1 MCINDFYKKCSN
13 KKIAFLGAGISN
25 LPLIY
30 KMLSYNIDVSVFDQK
45 DPEENQA
52 LINDLLAAGAKVKF
66 GKECM
71 ENIEADIVFRSPGID
86 FFSNTITELVD
97 KGCIVTSEMEIFMEC
112 CPATTIAIT
121 GSDGKTTTSTL
132 IYEMLKRDGKN
143 VYLGGNIGNSLI
155 LELESMKTSDFVVL
169 ELSSFQLISMRNNF
183 DVSVITNITP
193 NHLDVHR
200 NFKEYID
207 AKKNIF
213 LHQNAFTKTI

>member
-86 FFSNTITELVD
+86 FFQ
-97 KGCIVTSEMEIFMEC
+97 
-112 CPATTIAIT
+112 
-121 GSDGKTTTSTL
+121 
-132 IYEMLKRDGKN
+132 
-143 VYLGGNIGNSLI
+143 I
-155 LELESMKTSDFVVL
+155 L
-169 ELSSFQLISMRNNF
+169 
-183 DVSVITNITP
+183 
-193 NHLDVHR
+193 
-200 NFKEYID
+200 
-207 AKKNIF
+207 
-213 LHQNAFTKTI
+213 